1 MDENLESAKLVFKT
15 KTNKSNPL
23 QIDLN
28 SDNSNELILFD
39 GIGHISVLSD
49 DFKHLNTCE
58 LPIVQKLQQISM
70 RELSP
75 DEKHLV
81 IQTDQIIHEFNY
93 QQNPIYLLK
102 WPLYSFIYLMY
113 ALAIWI
119 ILHYQNKYIEN
130 KYKLAKNLAE
140 LRLKAIRNQMDP
152 HFTFNAINAIA
163 ATFIKEDKQLAYS
176 YFSKFSQLIRMT
188 MLYSD
193 VMSRSLTDEIDFT
206 VKYLEIEKLRFKE
219 KFEYHIN
226 VNEDVEDFI
235 EVPRMGLQAFAESA
249 INNGLMHRSENGLL
263 KINISM
269 ENNYI
274 VFSITDNGG
283 GIEKSKL
290 LNKEKAFK
298 SLKIIDEFF
307 SILNS
312 FNETKITY
320 NMRDLTENDEI
331 SGTRV
336 VVRIP
341 TGLKYTF

>member
-1 MDENLESAKLVFKT
+1 MDENFKSPKLLFGT

-23 QIDLN
+23 QINL
-28 SDNSNELILFD
+28 DNDDSNELILLDEF
-39 GIGHISVLSD
+39 GKISVLSD
-49 DFKHLNTCE
+49 DFKHLASFE
-58 LPIVQKLQQISM
+58 LPIVQKLQQISV
-70 RELSP
+70 RELSQH
-75 DEKHLV
+75 EKHLV
-81 IQTDQIIHEFNY
+81 VQTDQVIHELDY
-93 QQNPIYLLK
+93 LQNRLYFLKWPFYGLIYLL
-102 WPLYSFIYLMY
+102 YGLM
-113 ALAIWI
+113 IWI

-163 ATFIKEDKQLAYS
+163 ATFIKEDKQIAYS
-176 YFSKFSQLIRMT
+176 YFLKFSQLIRMT

-193 VMSRSLTDEIDFT
+193 VMSRSLADEIDFT

-219 KFEYHIN
+219 KFDYHISIDE
-226 VNEDVEDFI
+226 VVEEFV
-235 EVPRMGLQAFAESA
+235 EVPRMALQAFAESA

-263 KINISM
+263 EILISM
-269 ENNYI
+269 ENNWI

-283 GIEKSKL
+283 GIQKSKL

-298 SLKIIDEFF
+298 SVIIIDEFF

-312 FNETKITY
+312 FNQSKITY
-320 NMRDLTENDEI
+320 TMKDLTENNEI

-336 VVRIP
+336 IVRIP
-341 TGLKYTF
+341 TNSKYSF